1 MSIVL
6 RQFPWQLAMED
17 LILKQG
23 GTDGGGECRRTG
35 GGCKGP
41 RTGPSSDEVRI
52 C

>member
-1 MSIVL
+1 
-6 RQFPWQLAMED
+6 MED

-23 GTDGGGECRRTG
+23 GMDGGGGECWRVK

-41 RTGPSSDEVRI
+41 RTGPSSDEMRI